1 MKTEHSVL
9 KVILRTVKQNKGMC
23 VTLFAAVLG
32 SAVFALLPPLVLAKA
47 IDYLTAGQTFPF
59 ALALSYFGLLLLTN
73 AATSLRESLLT
84 IFGSALRMDCAL
96 FYARRS
102 AFCLQTLLFPMT
114 QEPLLP
120 VL

>member
-47 IDYLTAGQTFPF
+47 IDYLTAG
-59 ALALSYFGLLLLTN
+59 
-73 AATSLRESLLT
+73 
-84 IFGSALRMDCAL
+84 
-96 FYARRS
+96 
-102 AFCLQTLLFPMT
+102 
-114 QEPLLP
+114 
-120 VL
+120 

>member
-84 IFGSALRMDCAL
+84 IFG

>member
-47 IDYLTAGQTFPF
+47 IDYLTASDRVLQIV
-59 ALALSYFGLLLLTN
+59 LHLLL
-73 AATSLRESLLT
+73 SVE
-84 IFGSALRMDCAL
+84 
-96 FYARRS
+96 
-102 AFCLQTLLFPMT
+102 
-114 QEPLLP
+114 
-120 VL
+120 

>member
-47 IDYLTAGQTFPF
+47 IDYLTARPF
-59 ALALSYFGLLLLTN
+59 LLLWLCPI
-73 AATSLRESLLT
+73 L
-84 IFGSALRMDCAL
+84 DC
-96 FYARRS
+96 FY
-102 AFCLQTLLFPMT
+102 
-114 QEPLLP
+114 
-120 VL
+120 

>member
-59 ALALSYFGLLLLTN
+59 CS
-73 AATSLRESLLT
+73 
-84 IFGSALRMDCAL
+84 GSVL
-96 FYARRS
+96 FWT
-102 AFCLQTLLFPMT
+102 AFINKCCHLFA
-114 QEPLLP
+114 
-120 VL
+120 